1 MQYVQPI
8 RDKKKIEEIKAILKE
23 NGTRDLLLF
32 SMGIN
37 TGLRISDLLNLK
49 VIDVKGKSHVEIK
62 EQKTGKLKRFPL
74 LGNLQLLIDEYV
86 RNKDCFENLFKSR
99 NGENKP
105 ITRVMAY
112 MIINVAC
119 KACGIQDNIGTH
131 TLRKTFGYHHYQT
144 FKDVAILQSLFNHSS
159 PSITLRYI
167 GITQDEIEQTLQQ
180 FELRELIYFVKSEQV
195 TLSASLLPT
204 IFKNHLN
211 T

>member
-86 RNKDCFENLFKSR
+86 RNKDCFEYLFKSR
-99 NGENKP
+99 NGKNKP

-180 FELRELIYFVKSEQV
+180 FEL
-195 TLSASLLPT
+195 
-204 IFKNHLN
+204 
-211 T
+211 